1 MCYGLGKRAPL
12 ESSAGPVHYKDSVIF
27 FHFIVFLFVCA
38 SFLTV
43 SPFIFSL
50 WYSPHFMC
58 HSFAFLAS
66 RLCLD
71 QDVECVS

>member
-38 SFLTV
+38 SFLTL
-43 SPFIFSL
+43 SPFFLSGTVLTPCVICLLSL
-50 WYSPHFMC
+50 LLGF
-58 HSFAFLAS
+58 
-66 RLCLD
+66 
-71 QDVECVS
+71 V